1 MFRVP
6 GTLSRTE
13 SNNEK
18 GLRKQ
23 KKYDKLKSEKGTTAH
38 KVG

>member
-1 MFRVP
+1 MLWVSGMLLRI
-6 GTLSRTE
+6 E
-13 SNNEK
+13 SNNKK

-23 KKYDKLKSEKGTTAH
+23 KKYDKLKAEKGTTAR